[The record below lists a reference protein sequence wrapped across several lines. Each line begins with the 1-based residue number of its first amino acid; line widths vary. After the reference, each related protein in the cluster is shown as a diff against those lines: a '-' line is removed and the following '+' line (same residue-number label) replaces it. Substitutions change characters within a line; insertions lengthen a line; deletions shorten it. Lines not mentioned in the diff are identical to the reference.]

1 MIAFIPRNVRGTRKC
16 IYYAIILFFIYEFL
30 ARNFGLNRNFCYAI
44 EFFSIILLFRHPYKL
59 KLTKLYI
66 PFISLIAL
74 LLVTIIGALI
84 QTINP
89 FNYIMGIRGQFLSM
103 VFLFACASYLSI
115 KDYQFFF
122 NFFYKIQILNVICTI
137 IQYTLYHQSED
148 FNNGAFTS
156 GATQDIFCGV
166 LMTYY
171 FYAYNRKLV
180 ELKKL
185 IFVLISSLFI
195 AIIQDERFIF
205 IEIGVIFL
213 YFCLTGKITK
223 RKLLLIIIM
232 LAIII
237 AGFRNLSSGQAET
250 LNSAENIL
258 EYSKTT
264 GAGYGLP
271 RIGSAKM
278 ISDMF
283 FNTPIEK
290 IFGIGLGKGAENNL
304 PLIDT
309 SFYDKYNYLTYHLF
323 TFQNVFL
330 QTGWTGII
338 LYLSFFITLLMYN
351 FKYKKITPPQYKYL
365 YDISIIVTIL
375 CIILIWYNA
384 TLRIYYG
391 IFPYFILGIGP
402 SVTKMLN
409 KKRNINR

>member
-1 MIAFIPRNVRGTRKC
+1 MTTLFFKNIKGTRKY
-16 IYYAIILFFIYEFL
+16 IYTAIIFFFIYEFL

-44 EFFSIILLFRHPYKL
+44 EIFSIILFFRHPYQL

-66 PFISLIAL
+66 PFKIMIAL
-74 LLVTIIGALI
+74 LLVTILGALI
-84 QTINP
+84 QTVNP
-89 FNYIMGIRGQFLSM
+89 FNYVMGVRGQFLSM
-103 VFLFACASYLSI
+103 VFLFACATYLSV

-122 NFFYKIQILNVICTI
+122 NFFYKIQIINVLCTI
-137 IQYTLYHQSED
+137 IQYLFFHQSED

-171 FYAYNRKLV
+171 FYAYNQKIV
-180 ELKKL
+180 KVQKL
-185 IFVLISSLFI
+185 IFVLTSSLFI

-205 IEIGVIFL
+205 IEIGIIFL
-213 YFCLTGKITK
+213 YFCLTGKINR
-223 RKLLLIIIM
+223 RKILLIAIM
-232 LAIII
+232 LILIIV
-237 AGFRNLSSGQAET
+237 GFKNLSSGQAET

-258 EYSKTT
+258 EYSKTV

-271 RIGSAKM
+271 RIGSAKI
-278 ISDMF
+278 ISDIF
-283 FNTPIEK
+283 FNSPIESL
-290 IFGIGLGKGAENNL
+290 FGIGLGKGAENNL

-309 SFYDKYNYLTYHLF
+309 SFYDKYSYLTYHLF

-330 QTGWTGII
+330 QTGWSGII
-338 LYLSFFITLLMYN
+338 LYISFFIALLIYN
-351 FKYKKITPPQYKYL
+351 FKYKRISPPQYKYL
-365 YDISIIVTIL
+365 YDISIIATIL

-402 SVTKMLN
+402 SITKLLN
-409 KKRNINR
+409 KKREIN